1 MNILKGVL
9 LELKADIQEGVSVCI
24 SHCVPIVRTLCI
36 HTLLEVKAD
45 FLKGQP
51 VCSSRPKKLVVEN
64 IFCKMG

>member
-1 MNILKGVL
+1 ML

-51 VCSSRPKKLVVEN
+51 VCISRPKKLVVEK
-64 IFCKMG
+64 ISCKLG